1 MVSNMR
7 YQKYTNKFGG
17 FYRIPLTILLVSLI
31 RLSPSDISFWI
42 CN

>member
-7 YQKYTNKFGG
+7 YQKYTTKFGG
-17 FYRIPLTILLVSLI
+17 FYRMPLTILLARLV
-31 RLSPSDISFWI
+31 RLSPSDISLWI